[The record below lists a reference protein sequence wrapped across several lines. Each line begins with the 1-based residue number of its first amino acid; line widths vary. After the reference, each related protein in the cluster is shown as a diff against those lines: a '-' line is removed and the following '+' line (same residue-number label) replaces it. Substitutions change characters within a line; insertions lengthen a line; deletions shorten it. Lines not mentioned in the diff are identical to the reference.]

1 MTNSTVRTEKPKMEL
16 LAPAGGMKHLEAALR
31 FGADAVYGGL
41 AAYSLRASAA
51 NFTWEEL
58 GQAVARTHERGAK
71 FYLTLNLLPFDEDLP
86 GMAEAAAKA
95 CALGVDAALVADP
108 GAFSLIRKSAPDLPL
123 HVSTQANVMN
133 LAGALLW
140 AELGAT
146 RIVLARELSL
156 DRIRKIRDG
165 LPDSVELEAFVHGAM
180 CMSYSGRCMLSD
192 QMTGRSANRGA
203 CAQPCRWLYHLVEE
217 KRPGE
222 IIDAEQDEKGT
233 SFFSSYDLN
242 MIAHLPELA
251 EAGVSSLKIEG
262 RMKTPIYVASVVSV
276 YRRALA
282 LLMDQ
287 GEEAY
292 QAALPALEEELQ
304 KVSHRPYNTGFY
316 FGRPR
321 PEGGAGPVTQT
332 MEYTADA
339 EGVSGGW
346 LTVTVKNRFF
356 PGDRVEV
363 LTPDGVRPLT
373 VREIRDAETG
383 EILSAASPAGRR
395 VRVPCG
401 FSAGAGDFVRGVNRN
416 HL

>member
-1 MTNSTVRTEKPKMEL
+1 
-16 LAPAGGMKHLEAALR
+16 
-31 FGADAVYGGL
+31 
-41 AAYSLRASAA
+41 
-51 NFTWEEL
+51 
-58 GQAVARTHERGAK
+58 
-71 FYLTLNLLPFDEDLP
+71 
-86 GMAEAAAKA
+86 
-95 CALGVDAALVADP
+95 
-108 GAFSLIRKSAPDLPL
+108 
-123 HVSTQANVMN
+123 
-133 LAGALLW
+133 
-140 AELGAT
+140 
-146 RIVLARELSL
+146 
-156 DRIRKIRDG
+156 
-165 LPDSVELEAFVHGAM
+165 
-180 CMSYSGRCMLSD
+180 
-192 QMTGRSANRGA
+192 
-203 CAQPCRWLYHLVEE
+203 
-217 KRPGE
+217 
-222 IIDAEQDEKGT
+222 
-233 SFFSSYDLN
+233 

-292 QAALPALEEELQ
+292 RAALPALEEELQ

-373 VREIRDAETG
+373 VPEIRDAETG

>member
-140 AELGAT
+140 TELGAR

-192 QMTGRSANRGA
+192 HMTGRSANRGA

-287 GEEAY
+287 GGEAY
-292 QAALPALEEELQ
+292 RAALPALEEELQ

>member
-1 MTNSTVRTEKPKMEL
+1 MPNPEL
-16 LAPAGGMKHLEAALR
+16 LCPAGDMECLRTALR
-31 FGADAVYGGL
+31 FGADAVYVGGPQL
-41 AAYSLRASAA
+41 QLRSQ
-51 NFTWEEL
+51 NTGFSMEDL
-58 GQAVARTHERGAK
+58 AVATKEAHALGHRLYVTVNA
-71 FYLTLNLLPFDEDLP
+71 FPTN
-86 GMAEAAAKA
+86 AELEALGDYAQGLF
-95 CALGVDAALVADP
+95 ALGVDAAIVADLGAVAVMRRAAP
-108 GAFSLIRKSAPDLPL
+108 GLAI
-123 HVSTQANVMN
+123 HISTQANCLNYAAAAAWHDM
-133 LAGALLW
+133 GAS
-140 AELGAT
+140 
-146 RIVLARELSL
+146 RVVLAREMTLEQICQL
-156 DRIRKIRDG
+156 RARTPAA
-165 LPDSVELEAFVHGAM
+165 LELEAFVHGAM
-180 CMSYSGRCMLSD
+180 CMAWSGRCMISAYL
-192 QMTGRSANRGA
+192 TGRSANRGA
-203 CAQPCRWLYHLVEE
+203 CTQSCRWRYALMEE

-222 IIDAEQDEKGT
+222 IIDAEEDEHGT

-276 YRRALA
+276 YRRAFD

-287 GEEAY
+287 GTEAY
-292 QAALPALEEELQ
+292 RAALPALEEELQ

-332 MEYTADA
+332 MEYTSDA

-395 VRVPCG
+395 VRIPCG